1 MAHKGKKDKK
11 ARLKRDATETLL
23 GVVPFSKL
31 GRAIKARKLKK
42 NNPEEKQKRILRI
55 LKRIQMA
62 FTNGNIGEIGK
73 RYCKGCRQDNK
84 GCS

>member
-42 NNPEEKQKRILRI
+42 NNPEDKYLCFPI
-55 LKRIQMA
+55 
-62 FTNGNIGEIGK
+62 F
-73 RYCKGCRQDNK
+73 
-84 GCS
+84 